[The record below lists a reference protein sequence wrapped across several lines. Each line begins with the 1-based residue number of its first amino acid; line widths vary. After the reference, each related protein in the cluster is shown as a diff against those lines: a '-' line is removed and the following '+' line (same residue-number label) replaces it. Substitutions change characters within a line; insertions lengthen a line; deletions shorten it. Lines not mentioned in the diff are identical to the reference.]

1 MAAGDE
7 RRRHAPTVAW
17 RLHHGHGR
25 RARTRSILF
34 HLRSWFVAAPMRSLA
49 CPQTVAVEALAG
61 SHGGLALAK
70 GGAGRMPSAKTT
82 LGVDST
88 QHRPFAAATA
98 GVLAV
103 CVHDCFVSPWD
114 VVKQRLQ
121 LGFYGTPALTAHPP
135 SVRGQTHRRSPVAH
149 PPPHS
154 PLRGAVRTLCRGC
167 AGPRGSW
174 PLGQHSDGRAHR
186 GAPRVFCGLPNDAR
200 DERAVPR
207 RHGGGQRIL

>member
-1 MAAGDE
+1 MAGKNFARGDMTRGVE
-7 RRRHAPTVAW
+7 NLAPE
-17 RLHHGHGR
+17 
-25 RARTRSILF
+25 
-34 HLRSWFVAAPMRSLA
+34 FVAAPMRSLA

-135 SVRGQTHRRSPVAH
+135 SVSSSTPLPSPRRSSHVV
-149 PPPHS
+149 S
-154 PLRGAVRTLCRGC
+154 GVRGTARQLALGTAFGRSR
-167 AGPRGSW
+167 AQRGSARFLW
-174 PLGQHSDGRAHR
+174 PTQ
-186 GAPRVFCGLPNDAR
+186 
-200 DERAVPR
+200 R
-207 RHGGGQRIL
+207 RS